1 MLFMVIE
8 RFKNGAPLPIYEQL
22 ERDDRSLPDG
32 LTYIKSWV
40 SEDLTHCYQV
50 MDCDDET
57 TLLKWVSAW
66 TNHIDFEIVPIV
78 TSEEAQEKVLGKGKT
93 CS

>member
-8 RFKNGAPLPIYEQL
+8 RFKNGDPLPIYEQL
-22 ERDDRSLPDG
+22 EREGRSIPGG
-32 LTYIKSWV
+32 LAYIESWV

-50 MDCDDET
+50 MDCDDEA

-66 TNHIDFEIVPIV
+66 TNLIDFEIVPVI
-78 TSEEAQEKVLGKGKT
+78 TSEDARVKVLNGRKT
-93 CS
+93 